1 MQEGSAMQT
10 LLLGL
15 SLLAS
20 VVMHTSAP
28 VMNAGTPDAAILVYD
43 PVPGHVERI
52 QTEYL
57 GCLGIA
63 DSVYFADDGSIDCR
77 PGARARMSAGWRLGQ
92 ERALH
97 PTGLTFVGHIEAT
110 QDR

>member
-1 MQEGSAMQT
+1 MKM

-15 SLLAS
+15 GLVAFT
-20 VVMHTSAP
+20 VMYAGAP
-28 VMNAGTPDAAILVYD
+28 IINTGTPDAAIMVDD
-43 PVPGHVERI
+43 PVRSRVLPI
-52 QTEYL
+52 QTDYL
-57 GCLGIA
+57 HCLGIA
-63 DSVYFADDGSIDCR
+63 DSVSFEDGSIDCR
-77 PGARARMSAGWRLGQ
+77 PGARARVSAQWKLAQ

>member
-1 MQEGSAMQT
+1 MKT
-10 LLLGL
+10 LLIGLGL
-15 SLLAS
+15 VAS
-20 VVMHTSAP
+20 TVMHAGAP
-28 VMNAGTPDAAILVYD
+28 VMNAGTPDAAIMVDD
-43 PVPGHVERI
+43 PVRGRVLPI

-57 GCLGIA
+57 HCLGIA
-63 DSVYFADDGSIDCR
+63 DSVYFEDGSIDCR
-77 PGARARMSAGWRLGQ
+77 PGARARVYAQWKLAQ